1 MATKLYVGNLSY
13 DTTETQLR
21 EAFAAIGEVETVSL
35 ITDRDT
41 GRSKGFAFVEMPN
54 EAEAKSAIEKLN
66 GTEVDGRTMNV
77 SEARPRE
84 ERGGSRGGGYGQR
97 SGGYGGGRGAP
108 AGGHNR
114 TRF

>member
-21 EAFAAIGEVETVSL
+21 EAFAAVGEVESVSL

-54 EAEAKSAIEKLN
+54 EADAKSAIEKLN
-66 GTEVDGRTMNV
+66 GTEVDGRTLNV

-84 ERGGSRGGGYGQR
+84 ERGG
-97 SGGYGGGRGAP
+97 YGGRAAP